1 MKICVIVPVYNDW
14 YKLQS
19 NLHYFREAVS
29 RGAMKSDVDVVFVD
43 NGSDTVGDVGS
54 DFGLE
59 VCTDPGSYSARN
71 FALRP
76 RIDRYDYFAFT
87 DADCLPEAGW
97 LEAAIDYLGQNG
109 SPLLA
114 GGVEMVARPGG
125 HSFVEAYDL
134 LLGIPQ
140 ERYVR
145 NGYAVTANLFV
156 RNDVFKVA
164 GLFDDTRFS
173 GGDAELCR
181 RAGSCGFE
189 LDYLAD
195 SLVRHP
201 ARVKWHEIINK
212 VKRVTGGQTGNG
224 AFWSRVKFLIF
235 NLLPPG
241 RAYIFIL
248 GNRNKKLA
256 SDMAKAFVVVTSL
269 WPLKAMYSVRYFF
282 GGRRSR

>member
-14 YKLQS
+14 YRLQA
-19 NLHYFREAVS
+19 NLGYFREAVE
-29 RGAMKSDVDVVFVD
+29 RGSVKAAIDVVFVD
-43 NGSDTVGDVGS
+43 NGSDVLGNVGS

-59 VCTDPGSYSARN
+59 VCVSPGSYSARN
-71 FALRP
+71 FALRT
-76 RIDRYDYFAFT
+76 RIDQYDYFAFT
-87 DADCLPEAGW
+87 DADCLPEAAW
-97 LEAAIDYLGQNG
+97 LENAIDFLSENG
-109 SPLLA
+109 SALLA
-114 GGVEMVARPGG
+114 GGVQMVARPGER
-125 HSFVEAYDL
+125 SFVEAYDL

-140 ERYVR
+140 ERYVK

-181 RAGSCGFE
+181 RARAFGFE

-195 SLVRHP
+195 SCVRHP
-201 ARVKWHEIINK
+201 ARVLWSEIINK

-224 AFWSRVKFLIF
+224 TFSSRVKFLIF

-241 RAYIFIL
+241 RAYIFIF
-248 GNRNKKLA
+248 GNRNNKTA
-256 SDMAKAFVVVTSL
+256 SDKAKAFVVVTLL
-269 WPLKAMYSVRYFF
+269 WPLKSMYSLKYFF

>member
-14 YKLQS
+14 YRLQS
-19 NLHYFREAVS
+19 NLGCFREAVD
-29 RGAMKSDVDVVFVD
+29 RGAVKAAVDVVFVD
-43 NGSDTVGDVGS
+43 NGSDALGNVGS
-54 DFGLE
+54 HFELE
-59 VCTDPGSYSARN
+59 VCVAPGSYSARN
-71 FALRP
+71 FALRT
-76 RIDRYDYFAFT
+76 RIDEYDYFAFT
-87 DADCLPEAGW
+87 DADCIPEAGW
-97 LEAAIDYLGQNG
+97 LEKAIEFLCEHG

-114 GGVEMVARPGG
+114 GGVQMVARPGG

-181 RAGSCGFE
+181 RARSYGFG

-201 ARVKWHEIINK
+201 ARVQWREIINK

-224 AFWSRVKFLIF
+224 PLFSRVKFLVF

-248 GNRNKKLA
+248 SNRNKKLA
-256 SDMAKAFVVVTSL
+256 SDMAKAFVVVTLL
-269 WPLKAMYSVRYFF
+269 WPLKSIYSIKYFF

>member
-14 YKLQS
+14 YRLQS
-19 NLHYFREAVS
+19 NLDYFREAVY
-29 RGAMKSDVDVVFVD
+29 RGSMKSDIDVVFVD
-43 NGSDTVGDVGS
+43 NGSDALGDVGP

-59 VCTDPGSYSARN
+59 VCVVPGSYSARN
-71 FALRP
+71 FALRT
-76 RIDRYDYFAFT
+76 RIDKYDYFAFT

-97 LEAAIDYLGQNG
+97 LENAIDFLSKTR

-114 GGVEMVARPGG
+114 GGVQMVARPGV
-125 HSFVEAYDL
+125 HSLVEAYDL

-140 ERYVR
+140 ERYVD

-164 GLFDDTRFS
+164 GLFDDSRFS
-173 GGDAELCR
+173 GGDAELCL
-181 RAGSCGFE
+181 RARSFGFE

-195 SLVRHP
+195 SFVRHP
-201 ARVKWHEIINK
+201 ARIRWSEIINK
-212 VKRVTGGQTGNG
+212 IKRVTGGQTGNG
-224 AFWSRVKFLIF
+224 AISSRVKFLIF

-241 RAYIFIL
+241 RAYVFIL
-248 GNRNKKLA
+248 RSRNEKLA
-256 SDMAKAFVVVTSL
+256 SDMVKACIVVTFL
-269 WPLKAMYSVRYFF
+269 WPLKSIYSIKYFF